1 MPIPDNEDEDEED
14 DDDYEDGADD
24 QDMGGANDALKGS
37 TNEDDGREDDEDE
50 HGDGHAVTKMMSACG
65 IMYNLY
71 EYLHADEPTRQFN
84 KNVMDMVLT
93 GNCGVKSTCTL
104 DY

>member
-24 QDMGGANDALKGS
+24 QDMGGANDLKGS
-37 TNEDDGREDDEDE
+37 ANEDDGREDDEDE